1 MVIESRAA
9 RLDRRWVC
17 SCSTRQALRWLD
29 LAAEHALAEGG
40 EASARLSE
48 AVGHFLA
55 VARRMA

>member
-1 MVIESRAA
+1 MVIESRATEQVH
-9 RLDRRWVC
+9 RWACNC
-17 SCSTRQALRWLD
+17 SMHQAGRWLD
-29 LAAEHALAEGG
+29 LAAQNALAEGG